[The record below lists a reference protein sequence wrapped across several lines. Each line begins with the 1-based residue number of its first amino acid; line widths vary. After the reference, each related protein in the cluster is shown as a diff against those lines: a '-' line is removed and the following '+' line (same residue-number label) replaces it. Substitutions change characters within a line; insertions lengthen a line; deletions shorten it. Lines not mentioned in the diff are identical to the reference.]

1 MTRGQGDIV
10 TFDILCGD
18 FNFDNISPGISP
30 SLCII
35 LRSMHTLIILLQM
48 TSHLLVLLLV
58 NILGGM
64 GHLNSCYDVFPI
76 KINN

>member
-30 SLCII
+30 SLCLI
-35 LRSMHTLIILLQM
+35 LRSMHTDNIASDDQSFTCALACKHLRWDGT
-48 TSHLLVLLLV
+48 TSY
-58 NILGGM
+58 
-64 GHLNSCYDVFPI
+64 CDVCPI